1 MFYFNSFSKK
11 KATFEKSDFFY
22 DGKNVKKL
30 RYIMKEFASKKID
43 KIFSFFDVI
52 D

>member
-1 MFYFNSFSKK
+1 MFCFNPFAKK
-11 KATFEKSDFFY
+11 NATFEKTDFFFG
-22 DGKNVKKL
+22 GKNVKKL
-30 RYIMKEFASKKID
+30 RYIMKEFGVKKID